1 MAISRD
7 TLRDMLER
15 SRFAIRWGGALGL
28 LCHPIYY
35 VIWTYVLPQPYDNL
49 WLRLSA
55 AAVCIPLLFQA
66 RWPKRYNHYLLIYW
80 HCCLIY
86 VLPFVCTFLTVRNGF
101 STMWMMTEVM
111 MIFILALCIDSPWLL
126 MACIGVGVFA
136 GGFAAVLSASE
147 PIVLSA
153 DDKSNLALLP
163 VVVLCSMAFSHAISK
178 GRIFVEKNRALQA
191 LAGSIAHEMRNP
203 LSQLRHVLD
212 RVEEALPATTEPG
225 AAPTLSEGTTSL
237 LYNHVAQGQLSIE
250 RGLRIIAMTLDEV
263 SAKSIRADSLGYLH
277 AGATTRKALD
287 EYGFDNDKERAK
299 VSLVIKRDFAFRG
312 DETVY
317 LFTLFNLIKNA
328 LYHIAPHPQATL
340 TLTVDHGAVSV
351 RDTGPGIAPE
361 IVQHLFEPFR
371 TAGNSSG
378 TGLGLAYCQRT
389 MRAFGGSI
397 DCQSELGKFTEFTL
411 RFPPVS
417 ADELAQHERRLF
429 ERAMPAFKGK
439 RVLVVDDDNTLRA
452 RTRHVLTKAGAYVSE
467 AASGELA
474 LATLRRATP
483 YDLVLMDISMPELD
497 GYATTERI
505 RAERDNPNRNVLIV
519 AYTAEPGNAVRLRA
533 RRAGM
538 DEIISKA
545 SNVQELITAVQTLFE
560 NGARHDPDGQHDGFV
575 GKTIVIADDDTYS
588 RLVAKTYL
596 ERCGATV
603 LEAEHGQAVLTRLRE
618 DGFIAAILMDVN
630 MPGMNGIETTRAI
643 RARSDAYATV
653 PIVALTSHSDAEAVQ
668 ACLAAG
674 MNEVMI
680 KPVQPGPL
688 HACLARQFGTRNA
701 AAVAAAGH
709 VEAAV
714 AAEAA
719 VAKASGTASVATS
732 AATGAGL
739 AKQADFAVTPVAL
752 AGSSASTS
760 TTAPL
765 TFTDDDLL
773 DTDHLEE
780 LATLDLLDE
789 SFVDGIAQIRSHTA
803 RLAADSAAADIKAAH
818 TTLHALLGVSGNLGA
833 QALHRYARQLYP
845 RVIAGEWPQPGDW
858 LAQLSALSARSTDA
872 LQRYYSTAKA
882 RRDHRDALSD

>member
-7 TLRDMLER
+7 TMRDMLER

-28 LCHPIYY
+28 LCHPIYF
-35 VIWTYVLPQPYDNL
+35 VVWTYVLPQPYDNL
-49 WLRLSA
+49 LLRLSA
-55 AAVCIPLLFQA
+55 AALCIPLLFQA

-111 MIFILALCIDSPWLL
+111 MIFILALCIDNPLLL
-126 MACIGVGVFA
+126 MGCIGIGVFS
-136 GGFAAVLSASE
+136 GGFAAVLSSPM

-153 DDKSNLALLP
+153 EDKANLALLP

-212 RVEEALPATTEPG
+212 RVEEALPAVTEPG
-225 AAPTLSEGTTSL
+225 EAPTLTQGTASL

-277 AGATTRKALD
+277 AAAATRKALD
-287 EYGFDNDKERAK
+287 EYGFESDKERLK
-299 VSLVIKRDFAFRG
+299 VNLVVKQDFVFRG

-328 LYHIAPHPQATL
+328 LYHIAAYPQATL
-340 TLTVDHGAVSV
+340 TLTVDRDTVSV
-351 RDTGPGIAPE
+351 RDTGPGVAPE

-371 TAGNSSG
+371 TAGNSGG
-378 TGLGLAYCQRT
+378 TGLGLAYCQRA
-389 MRAFGGSI
+389 MRAFGGGI
-397 DCQSELGKFTEFTL
+397 GCQSELGKFTEFTL

-417 ADELAQHERRLF
+417 ADEVVQHERRLF

-439 RVLVVDDDNTLRA
+439 RVLVVDDDDTLRA
-452 RTRHVLTKAGAYVSE
+452 RTRRVLTKAGAYVSE

-474 LATLRRATP
+474 LAALRRAVS
-483 YDLVLMDISMPELD
+483 YDLVLMDISMPEMD

-505 RAERDNPNRNVLIV
+505 RADREGQNRNVLIV

-538 DEIISKA
+538 DEIISKG
-545 SNVQELITAVQTLFE
+545 SNVQDLITSVQALFE
-560 NGARHDPDGQHDGFV
+560 NGARHDEDEQRDGFV

-596 ERCGATV
+596 ERRGATV
-603 LEAEHGQAVLTRLRE
+603 LEAEHGQAVLAKLRE
-618 DGFIAAILMDVN
+618 DGFIAAILMDMN
-630 MPGMNGIETTRAI
+630 MPGMSGIETTKAI
-643 RARSDAYATV
+643 RARADAYSTV
-653 PIVALTSHSDAEAVQ
+653 PIVALTSHSDTEAVQ

-674 MNEVMI
+674 MNEVMV
-680 KPVQPGPL
+680 KPVQPGSL
-688 HACLARQFGTRNA
+688 YACLARQFGMRAPT
-701 AAVAAAGH
+701 
-709 VEAAV
+709 VERA
-714 AAEAA
+714 
-719 VAKASGTASVATS
+719 TAQTGAT
-732 AATGAGL
+732 AGAGL
-739 AKQADFAVTPVAL
+739 FEQTDFALTPVAL
-752 AGSSASTS
+752 
-760 TTAPL
+760 TTPAA
-765 TFTDDDLL
+765 DAAIAEDNLL
-773 DTDHLEE
+773 DTKHLEE
-780 LATLDLLDE
+780 LASLDLLDE
-789 SFVDGIAQIRSHTA
+789 SFVNGIEQIRSLTT
-803 RLAADSAAADIKAAH
+803 RLEAHRAAADIKSTH
-818 TTLHALLGVSGNLGA
+818 TTLHALLGVSGYLGA
-833 QALHRYARQLYP
+833 KSLHGFARQIYP
-845 RVIAGEWPQPGDW
+845 RVIAGEWPLEADW
-858 LAQLSALSARSTDA
+858 LAQIRSLSTRSTDA
-872 LQRYYSTAKA
+872 LLRYHAGAKG
-882 RRDHRDALSD
+882 RRAHRNAVND